1 MCRITLNNM
10 QFYAHHGCFDT
21 EQKIGTYFTVDV
33 EYTYDASEAID
44 TDNVEKAINYA
55 EVYNVIK
62 EQMMIPSH
70 LIENVAYRIKKALLK
85 EFSSISSAKVT
96 VSKLNPPIGGDIE
109 KVSVTL

>member
-1 MCRITLNNM
+1 M
-10 QFYAHHGCFDT
+10 QFYAHHGCFD
-21 EQKIGTYFTVDV
+21 EERKIGTYFTVDL
-33 EYTYDASEAID
+33 EFTYNAELAAT
-44 TDNVEKAINYA
+44 TDNIDKAVNYA
-55 EVYNVIK
+55 EAYRVVK

-85 EFSSISSAKVT
+85 EFPSISSAKVT

>member
-10 QFYAHHGCFDT
+10 QFYAHHGCFDV

-33 EYTYDASEAID
+33 EYTYDATDAVD
-44 TDNVEKAINYA
+44 TDNVDKAVNYA

-85 EFSSISSAKVT
+85 EFPQISSAKVT
-96 VSKLNPPIGGDIE
+96 LSKLNPPIGGDIE